1 MHQQQ
6 RDSAA
11 QPCLYVYIRYF
22 IAAREIPKS
31 LSPSIDLS
39 TSLIVPESHVSTTC
53 SRLFS
58 SSLRLTRRKFPSR
71 VCVCI
76 ECVFQTAPFNVKYAA
91 GMWVILSFRSRTVFS
106 HVIHRHNFVSFLLS
120 PYLLRSFIAPVSTV
134 FLIYTSCI
142 NQTQ

>member
-6 RDSAA
+6 RDRAV
-11 QPCLYVYIRYF
+11 QPCRYVYIRYF

-39 TSLIVPESHVSTTC
+39 ASLIMPKSHVSTTC

-58 SSLRLTRRKFPSR
+58 LSLRLARRRFPSR
-71 VCVCI
+71 VCI

-91 GMWVILSFRSRTVFS
+91 GMWVILYFRSRTVFS
-106 HVIHRHNFVSFLLS
+106 HRHNFFLFFFSL
-120 PYLLRSFIAPVSTV
+120 YLLRSFIAPVSTV
-134 FLIYTSCI
+134 FSDIYFI
-142 NQTQ
+142 